1 MSEEKKDFV
10 IKDRRMFSGD
20 GSEASKEGPKEQTVA
35 EGQKKPDQEPQPES
49 EKTKDE
55 APERVPEEEPQLPE
69 INFSTFVF
77 SLNASALVNLG
88 EIENPGTG
96 KIEKNLALAKQTID
110 ILGMLEEK
118 TRGNLT
124 ADEANLLKSILYDLR
139 LNYVK
144 KKE

>member
-1 MSEEKKDFV
+1 MSEEKKDFI
-10 IKDRRMFSGD
+10 IKDRRMFTED
-20 GSEASKEGPKEQTVA
+20 GQEKGEEGTEESAAA
-35 EGQKKPDQEPQPES
+35 EDQKKPESEPKPES
-49 EKTKDE
+49 EKTEAGATEE
-55 APERVPEEEPQLPE
+55 APEEETQLPE

-96 KIEKNLALAKQTID
+96 QKEKNLPLAKQTID

-118 TRGNLT
+118 TSGNLND
-124 ADEANLLKSILYDLR
+124 DEANLLKNILYDLR

-144 KKE
+144 KKG